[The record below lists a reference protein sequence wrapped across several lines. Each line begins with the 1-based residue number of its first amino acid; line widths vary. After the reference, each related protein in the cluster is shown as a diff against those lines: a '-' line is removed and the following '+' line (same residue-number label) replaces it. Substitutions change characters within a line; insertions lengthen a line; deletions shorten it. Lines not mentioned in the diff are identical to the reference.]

1 MSLYTGCHLKI
12 NKFKLYLMIIFVNQ
26 QINLE
31 NMNFTFD
38 SNKIDNNNK
47 KK

>member
-1 MSLYTGCHLKI
+1 
-12 NKFKLYLMIIFVNQ
+12 MIIFFNQ

-38 SNKIDNNNK
+38 SNKIDNNK
-47 KK
+47 KKKKSKFYPSHFMDFPGY